1 MQIIPDILWKEI
13 SGVIILK
20 EKKVGRPSKDPRK
33 MLEGILFVL
42 RTGCPWNALPE
53 KYGKPSTVHGTLMR
67 WARNGIFEKILQIS
81 VEIAMECLGPIKCF
95 LTDASSS
102 KAPFAN
108 FGGKNP
114 TDRAKQGIKKSLVI
128 DYNRIILSVIVDA
141 ANVHDSKLL
150 LPHAKMLCKFVSPKK
165 AISMLAD
172 AAFDVEFLRREL
184 VKHNIVLLASSNLR
198 RSRNRTPYKSHG
210 RWRIEQVF
218 GILHWFR
225 GIKTCWAKT
234 KISFLA
240 FCQFASAM
248 HNFRCSGIF
257 G

>member
-1 MQIIPDILWKEI
+1 MERNKWRNNFERKK
-13 SGVIILK
+13 SG
-20 EKKVGRPSKDPRK
+20 PSSQRSTKDVRRNIVCAQNWLSLECSSRK
-33 MLEGILFVL
+33 I
-42 RTGCPWNALPE
+42 R
-53 KYGKPSTVHGTLMR
+53 KTLNCSWYSMR